1 MCVPLLP
8 RGGWWLCRVDPAR
21 SASWGLQGR
30 LIQWAPHTQGPGREG
45 AGVGGWGGPSREWFS
60 NPHSR
65 CQIHPRA
72 LKAPPGAVTILCPA
86 TTMGPA
92 GGRGPGP
99 QGQLPSQ
106 GGWEPARQSSRRNSN
121 SPVGMA
127 SFTAL
132 EEALFES
139 RRWGEGSGLG
149 VRRPPPPH
157 PHPTV

>member
-1 MCVPLLP
+1 MC
-8 RGGWWLCRVDPAR
+8 PATPP
-21 SASWGLQGR
+21 GR
-30 LIQWAPHTQGPGREG
+30 LVAVQSGPSAFCQLGPPRAVNTVGTPHPRAWEGRG
-45 AGVGGWGGPSREWFS
+45 RSWGVGGVLHGSGSQIPTAGVRSTPEPS
-60 NPHSR
+60 
-65 CQIHPRA
+65 
-72 LKAPPGAVTILCPA
+72 PPGAVTILCPA

-139 RRWGEGSGLG
+139 RQWGEGSGLG